1 MLECS
6 SACVSSNT
14 VCEMTLIQ
22 DRQEEKIL
30 TDFPNLIP
38 VNRYP
43 RQILQGILALEHLV
57 GLGDRPSQ
65 VLIRST

>member
-22 DRQEEKIL
+22 DRQEEIL

-43 RQILQGILALEHLV
+43 RQMLQGILALEHLV
-57 GLGDRPSQ
+57 DLGYRPSQ
-65 VLIRST
+65 VLIR